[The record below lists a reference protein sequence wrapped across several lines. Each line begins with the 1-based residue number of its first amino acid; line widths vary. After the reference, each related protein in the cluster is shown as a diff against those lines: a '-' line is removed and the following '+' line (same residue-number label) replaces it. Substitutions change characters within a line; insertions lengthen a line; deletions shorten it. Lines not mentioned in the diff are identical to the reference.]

1 MIAKAAVPEELT
13 VELQTDSTKMDENAE
28 LKVEMAIDQTT
39 MQENGAS
46 VVANNYAGS
55 MVGTRLNSVVS
66 LVEIFQVSRKQ
77 GHPNWLDYLYRS
89 VNRD

>member
-13 VELQTDSTKMDENAE
+13 VELQTDSMKMDESVE
-28 LKVEMAIDQTT
+28 LKVEMAIGQTT
-39 MQENGAS
+39 MQGNGAL

-55 MVGTRLNSVVS
+55 MVGMKLNSEVS
-66 LVEIFQVSRKQ
+66 LVEISQVSMKR